1 VLVAVVAMAS
11 GQQVLVLLP
20 APGWFMTIYASMD
33 ILPYEHIC
41 YVWDLFFVDGWK
53 VLFRI
58 ALALLR

>member
-1 VLVAVVAMAS
+1 
-11 GQQVLVLLP
+11 
-20 APGWFMTIYASMD
+20 MTIYASMD